1 KGTPPA
7 PPAPAAPRLRV
18 RERKR
23 SLDRAGY
30 YDASSRGASSTT
42 RQIAGLHLA
51 IAGAPTSPRGLFLG
65 IDAITGWPVYHDV
78 YQAYQDRADFQS
90 PNVIV
95 VGDIGNGKSSLCK
108 TWGVFRQLLLGR
120 RVVVIDKKLQE
131 GQGEYAPLARALGV
145 EPIRFRRGG
154 GGTRINILDPHIALE
169 GREDAVGQT
178 DLLYAVLGEALGR
191 AVTTIERKAVRVAH
205 ASAIAAARQE
215 QRVATIRDVAA
226 FLLQPRVEEL
236 PGVTGPG
243 QLLDWGRECGFAL
256 EELIEGDLAGLIDGE
271 TSPDVRLNNGL
282 TVFDISALPE
292 EGPAIPIVMAII
304 STWMR
309 ARWMSDDEPIPTV
322 IVIEEGWHL
331 VGGRFAEVTR
341 RNIRL
346 SRGAGLMHLTALH
359 HLSDVV
365 ADPHAVAVVQD
376 AATVVIYQQAKRG
389 DAEDCVRMFGL
400 PESAVEVIQNLPQGT
415 CLLKIGS
422 GVPVMVSHV
431 RSEIERALTDTDGAM
446 TSSATVQVSSTLRQQ
461 AAAMIE
467 GAR

>member
-1 KGTPPA
+1 M
-7 PPAPAAPRLRV
+7 
-18 RERKR
+18 
-23 SLDRAGY
+23 
-30 YDASSRGASSTT
+30 
-42 RQIAGLHLA
+42 
-51 IAGAPTSPRGLFLG
+51 G

-78 YQAYQDRADFQS
+78 YQAYQDRSDFQS

-108 TWGVFRQLLLGR
+108 TWGVLRQLLLGR

-154 GGTRINILDPHIALE
+154 GGTRINVLDPMIATE
-169 GREDAVGQT
+169 GGQDEVGQT
-178 DLLYAVLGEALGR
+178 DLLYAVMAEALGR
-191 AVTTIERKAVRVAH
+191 SVKTVERKAVRVAH
-205 ASAIAAARQE
+205 ASAIAHARAE
-215 QRVATIRDVAA
+215 GRVATIRDVA
-226 FLLQPRVEEL
+226 
-236 PGVTGPG
+236 TW
-243 QLLDWGRECGFAL
+243 LLDPDTSVQHAGVLEGELLTWGRECGFAL

-271 TSPDVRLNNGL
+271 TSQDISLENGL

-309 ARWMSDDEPIPTV
+309 ARWMSDPEPVPTV

-331 VGGRFAEVTR
+331 VGGKFAEVTR
-341 RNIRL
+341 RNMRL
-346 SRGAGLMHLTALH
+346 SRGAGLQHVTALH

-365 ADPHAVAVVQD
+365 RDPHAVAVVQD
-376 AATVVIYQQAKRG
+376 AATVIIYQQAKRG

-400 PESAVEVIQNLPQGT
+400 PESAVDVIQNLPQGT
-415 CLLKIGS
+415 FLLRIGT

-431 RSEIERALTDTDGAM
+431 RSQIERSLTDTDGAM
-446 TSSATVQVSSTLRQQ
+446 TSSATVQVSSSLRQQ

-467 GAR
+467 GAAR